1 MHNFCPKTSEHTRSR
16 IVAGHTEEATPEE
29 TVRSIEAI
37 LSKSPEKRR
46 HRKTHGRISF
56 GDLARTIA
64 DKWKT
69 LEQKDKAI
77 FDHYAEIDMLRYRRE
92 VKVWK
97 EKKDR
102 EEDEKAAYNVQQ
114 KQAAFMKSM
123 GNSSFS
129 SLDGSH
135 SSAHSLL
142 ESLPYEGSTTSD
154 PQPGKTTSQYEYN
167 SSYSSVGSYGS
178 ESSHDFSTGSGMRM
192 PLMMKQQQHL
202 QQLQQ
207 QQQQQAQLQRAQLQR
222 HPSAGSNTSDMSS
235 EAAMRTS
242 MLMQQQ
248 QQQQQQIQMQM
259 QKHQEHLRQLQQ
271 QHQQLQQQQQQ
282 LQAQQQGM
290 TPMGGMQQTPQFV
303 QSNQTQF
310 GAGGMMGGNMMNN
323 NNSMSFSNL
332 MGNSSVV
339 SLQSGSH
346 HHDPLLGPS
355 TAGGGNNLNMMQQQ
369 QFQQQ
374 QQQRHMI
381 SGSSHT
387 GSGHNSSSSAYSSFA
402 SSHNTGM
409 HSSNSSL
416 YDQQG
421 QPSGM
426 GGGPGGGG
434 PAMMGMNQPNPSA
447 AASSA
452 AGMQAMP
459 GVMGVPGGF
468 NPASEGMP
476 PQRAAFFDGSDHAPR
491 GGGNSNALLDDS
503 GRELEHYMGNM
514 DLSRRNSGM

>member
-1 MHNFCPKTSEHTRSR
+1 MIFSPFYSEHTRSR
-16 IVAGHTEEATPEE
+16 IVAGHTQEATPEE

-69 LEQKDKAI
+69 LEAKDKAI

-142 ESLPYEGSTTSD
+142 ESLPYEGSTGSE
-154 PQPGKTTSQYEYN
+154 PQPRKTTSQYDSFN
-167 SSYSSVGSYGS
+167 SSYSSVESYGS
-178 ESSHDFSTGSGMRM
+178 ESSHDYSAGSGMRM
-192 PLMMKQQQHL
+192 PMMMKQRQHL

-207 QQQQQAQLQRAQLQR
+207 KQQQQMQQAQLQRHQ
-222 HPSAGSNTSDMSS
+222 SAGSVASDMSS
-235 EAAMRTS
+235 DAAMRAS

-271 QHQQLQQQQQQ
+271 QHQQLQQQQQE
-282 LQAQQQGM
+282 LQQQQQGL
-290 TPMGGMQQTPQFV
+290 TTMGGMQQTPQFV
-303 QSNQTQF
+303 QSNQTSF
-310 GAGGMMGGNMMNN
+310 GGGMMGNNNTAMM

-355 TAGGGNNLNMMQQQ
+355 TGTNFNMMQQQ

-374 QQQRHMI
+374 QQQQQHHMI
-381 SGSSHT
+381 AGSTHSGHGSSST
-387 GSGHNSSSSAYSSFA
+387 SAYSSFN
-402 SSHNTGM
+402 SSANTGM

-421 QPSGM
+421 QPTGLVGV
-426 GGGPGGGG
+426 GG
-434 PAMMGMNQPNPSA
+434 MMGMNHPHA
-447 AASSA
+447 AAAASA
-452 AGMQAMP
+452 AGMP
-459 GVMGVPGGF
+459 GSASMGGGF
-468 NPASEGMP
+468 NPSLTEGMP
-476 PQRAAFFDGSDHAPR
+476 PHRAAFFDGSDHQPR
-491 GGGNSNALLDDS
+491 GSNNRGNNLLLDDN
-503 GRELEHYMGNM
+503 GTDLEHYMGNM